1 MELPPDKGDCVAI
14 LITVFAAAAV
24 GFAVAVEPEVE
35 LVGLVV
41 LLVPEVLEPP
51 FPHPA
56 NKPNASTVVKSVVFF
71 NFM

>member
-24 GFAVAVEPEVE
+24 GFAVVVAVAVEPEV
-35 LVGLVV
+35 
-41 LLVPEVLEPP
+41 VLEPP
-51 FPHPA
+51 LPHPA
-56 NKPNASTVVKSVVFF
+56 NKPNASAEAINAVFF